1 MKMQKSR
8 LRPLPLRNALLSVAV
23 ALGLVACGQE
33 STQVPTSTV
42 IPATMT
48 SAFSDQAAL
57 GAGKFAANCA
67 ACHGVNLE
75 GSTLGPLLS
84 GRPFLQRW
92 GDRTPSL
99 LFNNIKANMPP
110 GGNEGISDA
119 DYLAITAHILDTNGV
134 DAITAALTASTD
146 FTIADNAS
154 ELVANRQRSEPP
166 APEGITVAGNVD
178 DYSPFVPVT
187 DAMLEAPD
195 PADWPMIRRS
205 YDAHSFSPLDQI
217 NTANVDSLSLE
228 WVWNMHEGDSEPSPL
243 VYKGIIYLINPGNVI
258 QALDGKTGELI
269 WENWAG
275 PANRQDMRNIAIYND
290 KIIQATTD
298 ARLIAL
304 DARTGEQVWET
315 AVADNTQ
322 GFENSSGPI
331 VADGRVILGL
341 AGCARYIKDDCYISA
356 HDANTGELAWRFN
369 TIAKANEPGGD
380 TWGELDDIF
389 RAGGETW
396 ITGSYDPD
404 LKLTYWG
411 TAQQKPWVPVSR
423 HLTINDEGLF
433 TNSTVAINTDDGTLN
448 WHFQHV
454 PAEALD
460 LDEVFERVLVNR
472 GGEKL
477 VFSLGKY
484 GILWKSDRVTGE
496 FKGYKETVFQNAFT
510 DIDAVTGR
518 VTYRE
523 DIQNAKLNEWTSA
536 CPSSAGGKDWHSM
549 TYHEPSGLMIAP
561 LSQTCLENAAR
572 EVALVQGGGGLAAS
586 RKFFEMPGTDGNL
599 GKIGAYNVDTMEEVW
614 SHQQRASF
622 HTGTMSTAGDLV
634 FVGDLDR
641 RFKALN
647 ARTGKLLWETR
658 LGTSVQGHPVSFAI
672 DGKQYIA
679 VTSAV
684 GGTSPRTVPDVIAT
698 EITYP
703 RWGNALYVF
712 SLPGN

>member
-315 AVADNTQ
+315 AVADNSQ

-510 DIDAVTGR
+510 NIDAVTGR

>member
-8 LRPLPLRNALLSVAV
+8 LRPLPLRNALLSAAV
-23 ALGLVACGQE
+23 ALGVVACGQE
-33 STQVPTSTV
+33 STQAPTSTA
-42 IPATMT
+42 IPTAMT

-510 DIDAVTGR
+510 NIDAVTGR

-672 DGKQYIA
+672 NGKQYIA

>member
-1 MKMQKSR
+1 MKMQRSR

-510 DIDAVTGR
+510 NIDAVTGR